1 MSASRWPR
9 TTRVPVLCRSLAVFR
24 HTKRHSDTYQR
35 YWGLRPNTAEYG
47 RTQTEPQ
54 MPDINKIQFSG
65 TDAYLRAAMSGL
77 AARQRTIANNVAN
90 VDTPNFK
97 ASEVRFEDALKS
109 AISRTK
115 PGSTPNQAALN
126 AAASRT
132 AIDNVTSTRS
142 DGNNV
147 DIDREMEMLG
157 EANLTYSALTQVLAT
172 RIGIM
177 RSVVS

>member
-1 MSASRWPR
+1 MP
-9 TTRVPVLCRSLAVFR
+9 TTSNV
-24 HTKRHSDTYQR
+24 
-35 YWGLRPNTAEYG
+35 N
-47 RTQTEPQ
+47 
-54 MPDINKIQFSG
+54 FSG
-65 TDAYLRAAMSGL
+65 ADSYLQAALSGL

-90 VDTPNFK
+90 IDTPNFK

-132 AIDNVTSTRS
+132 SIDTVTSTRS

-157 EANLTYSALTQVLAT
+157 EANLTYSALTQVMAT

-177 RSVVS
+177 RSVVGGR

>member
-1 MSASRWPR
+1 MP
-9 TTRVPVLCRSLAVFR
+9 TTSNV
-24 HTKRHSDTYQR
+24 
-35 YWGLRPNTAEYG
+35 N
-47 RTQTEPQ
+47 
-54 MPDINKIQFSG
+54 FSG
-65 TDAYLRAAMSGL
+65 ADSYLQAALSGL

-90 VDTPNFK
+90 IDTPNFK

-132 AIDNVTSTRS
+132 SIDTVTSTRS

-147 DIDREMEMLG
+147 DVDREMEMLG
-157 EANLTYSALTQVLAT
+157 EANLTYSALTQVMAT

-177 RSVVS
+177 RSVLGGR